1 MLRVKVFSSATYG
14 GDCGQLEDGINR
26 WLENAQ
32 PAIRQVTQSSGAD
45 QVIVL
50 FLYEA
55 RQRDAQSRAS
65 SAEVPEAFERSL
77 NESELDPADDDPAE
91 LPEAEL
97 PY

>member
-14 GDCGQLEDGINR
+14 GNCSQLEDGINR

-32 PAIRQVTQSSGAD
+32 PAIRQMTQSSVAD

-50 FLYEA
+50 FLYEE
-55 RQRDAQSRAS
+55 RHRDAQMRAS

-77 NESELDPADDDPAE
+77 NESELDPADDELTE